1 MTSSSATGTWRLQA
15 KEHLLTATTW
25 VAIISLSARTPSG
38 SGAFLAASTQSNSRQ
53 HGECESVH
61 AARGTILTACS
72 DRPTICGLARHPP
85 AGPPMPGTL
94 TRLHGNRSERAAG
107 GWSSSKPSEKTR
119 SVRKAE
125 LQRRLRLF
133 KKMRWRWNIKS
144 SNFGNKENYN

>member
-1 MTSSSATGTWRLQA
+1 MTSSSAAGTWRLQA
-15 KEHLLTATTW
+15 REQLLTATTW

-38 SGAFLAASTQSNSRQ
+38 SGAFLAVSTQSNSRQ

-107 GWSSSKPSEKTR
+107 GWSSSELSEKHDPCGK
-119 SVRKAE
+119 S
-125 LQRRLRLF
+125 RRLQLF
-133 KKMRWRWNIKS
+133 KKMCGRWNTKS